1 MQKLVYL
8 YGAGGHAKVII
19 ELLEAEGRVIGGLF
33 DDRLQSP
40 VFLGYPVSLW
50 REGALPDA
58 GMIVSIG
65 HNATRRKI
73 ALKIGGPF
81 AKTRHQNSFVSPRA
95 DWGEGTVVMSGVSIH
110 SGARIGVHSIVNT
123 HASVDHDCSVGD
135 FAHIAPHAVLCG
147 HVTVGEGTLI
157 GAGAVITP
165 GVKIGNWAVIGAG
178 SVVRRDVPDCAT
190 VAGNPARIFFTNG
203 PPGEKIP

>member
-1 MQKLVYL
+1 M
-8 YGAGGHAKVII
+8 II
-19 ELLEAEGRVIGGLF
+19 ELLEAEGRTIGGLF
-33 DDRLQSP
+33 EDRPPDSVLPGPSTH
-40 VFLGYPVSLW
+40 LGYPVRPW
-50 REGALPDA
+50 PEGLLPDA
-58 GMIVSIG
+58 VLIVSIG

-73 ALKIGGPF
+73 ALKINGPF
-81 AKTRHQNSFVSPRA
+81 TKTRHQNSFISPRA

-157 GAGAVITP
+157 GAGAVLIP

-178 SVVRRDVPDCAT
+178 SVVRKDVPDYAT
-190 VAGNPARIFFTNG
+190 VAGNPARIFFTS
-203 PPGEKIP
+203 PPPEGKTA